1 MNDCHDTPETSRRD
15 DNDVKD
21 GDIFIGLSGLFLT
34 DTQMV
39 FSRGIVLEKT
49 FAHLMSPMTMAF
61 APPGPGGYHPAPW
74 RHTRGGFGQDITAQ
88 IAIPKSAAISFGE
101 RMEIAFT
108 LLFLLRL
115 WSDPS
120 IAMPAIANM
129 PFAEIAKADDGVAH
143 IVSIEHRPRYFEL
156 GLVDH
161 STAIDSLQW
170 VQENFE
176 TALRLRKES
185 HEFRLAS
192 SAIDAGQFIDNTAL
206 VLISLWGALEALF
219 SPSTSELRFRVSALI
234 SAYLYP
240 PGEER
245 RDQQKRIASL
255 YDKRSAAAHGKPSHG
270 GDDLLATFELVRKV
284 LIRLI
289 REGKVP
295 TKQMLENTLFGC
307 N

>member
-1 MNDCHDTPETSRRD
+1 MSTG
-15 DNDVKD
+15 NDVKD
-21 GDIFIGLSGLFLT
+21 GDLFIGLSGLRLD
-34 DTQMV
+34 DTRMS
-39 FSRGIVLEKT
+39 FSRGIVLETT

-74 RHTRGGFGQDITAQ
+74 KSARGGFGRDITAQ
-88 IAIPKSAAISFGE
+88 IAIPKSAAGSFDE

-115 WSDPS
+115 LSDP
-120 IAMPAIANM
+120 AVTMPAIANM

-143 IVSIEHRPRYFEL
+143 IVSIEHRSRYFEL

-161 STAIDSLQW
+161 SKTVDTLQW
-170 VQENFE
+170 VQDYFE
-176 TALRLRKES
+176 TALKLRKES
-185 HEFRLAS
+185 TEFRLAS
-192 SAIDAGQFIDNTAL
+192 FAIDSGQFIDNTAL

-234 SAYLYP
+234 AAYLYP

-270 GDDLLATFELVRKV
+270 GDDLLATFELLRRV
-284 LIRLI
+284 LIRFI
-289 REGKVP
+289 REGDVP
-295 TKQMLENTLFGC
+295 TKQTLENKLFGC

>member
-1 MNDCHDTPETSRRD
+1 MSIGK
-15 DNDVKD
+15 DVKN
-21 GDIFIGLSGLFLT
+21 GDIFVGLSGLFLD
-34 DTQMV
+34 DTRII

-61 APPGPGGYHPAPW
+61 SPPGPGGYHPAPW
-74 RHTRGGFGQDITAQ
+74 KSARGGFGQDITAQ
-88 IAIPKSAAISFGE
+88 IAIPRSAASSFGE

-115 WSDPS
+115 WSDPA

-129 PFAEIAKADDGVAH
+129 PFTEIAKADDGIAH

-156 GLVDH
+156 GLMDR
-161 STAIDSLQW
+161 TKTIDSLKW
-170 VQENFE
+170 VQDNFE
-176 TALRLRKES
+176 TALKLRKEVS
-185 HEFRLAS
+185 EFRLAS

-234 SAYLYP
+234 AAYLYP

-270 GDDLLATFELVRKV
+270 GDDLLATFELIRKV
-284 LIRLI
+284 LIRFI
-289 REGKVP
+289 KDGSIP
-295 TKQMLENTLFGC
+295 TKQTLENALFGC